1 MVIKAVAFDFGHMLI
16 EERKDGNAP
25 LDSRPIHFM
34 PELSEVLLFLWLP
47 LAV

>member
-25 LDSRPIHFM
+25 LDSHFM